1 MIAAK
6 FFLLK
11 LQGNNDFADFA
22 FAKEAPSRRKQS
34 VSPNPTQPNS
44 GSIDF

>member
-22 FAKEAPSRRKQS
+22 FAKEAPSRRKQFAAT
-34 VSPNPTQPNS
+34 VSPNS